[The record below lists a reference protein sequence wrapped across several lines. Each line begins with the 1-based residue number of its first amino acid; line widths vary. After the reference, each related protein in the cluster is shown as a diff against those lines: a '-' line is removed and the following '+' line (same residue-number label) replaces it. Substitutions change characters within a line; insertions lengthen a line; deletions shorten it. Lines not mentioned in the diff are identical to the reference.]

1 LNAPRVSLSEAL
13 DQLVKP
19 PRVLTWDLETS
30 PAVVFSWGLFSQ
42 DHSVNQI
49 IEPSRVLCFAAKWLD
64 KKRCE
69 YYSEHHD
76 GREVMIE
83 QAWRLLDEADIVVSY
98 NGASFDSK
106 HINRE
111 FLLAG
116 LGPVSPFVDIDLL
129 RVNRANFKFLSNKL
143 GYVTDAVG
151 LPTKLETGGMELW
164 KRVLDNEPAAWD
176 KFKRY
181 NVRDVQVTEKLY
193 KLLAQGGW
201 IKGVHAGLFARDMTV
216 CHACGSADL
225 TPVGVIYSK
234 TTAYPKAVCVCGAW
248 NKVLTSGQTRAA

>member
-1 LNAPRVSLSEAL
+1 MTLAKALSDANR
-13 DQLVKP
+13 P
-19 PRVLTWDLETS
+19 PRVLTWDIETS
-30 PAVVFSWGLFSQ
+30 PAILYGFALFNQ
-42 DHSVNQI
+42 NHSINQI

-64 KKRCE
+64 RKSCE
-69 YYSEHHD
+69 FYSEYHH
-76 GREVMIE
+76 GRDEMIA
-83 QAWRLLDEADIVVSY
+83 QAWRLLDEADIVISQ
-98 NGASFDSK
+98 NGIGFDTK
-106 HINRE
+106 HMNRE

-116 LGPVSPFVDIDLL
+116 YGPPSPVVEIDLL

-164 KRVLDNEPAAWD
+164 KRVLDNDPAAWA

-201 IKGVHAGLFARDMTV
+201 IKGVHAGLFSGNMTT
-216 CHACGSADL
+216 CHSCGSSDL
-225 TPVGVIYSK
+225 TPVGVIYARAS
-234 TTAYPKAVCVCGAW
+234 AWPKALCVCGVF
-248 NKVLTSGQTRAA
+248 NKVLGNGQTRAC

>member
-1 LNAPRVSLSEAL
+1 MTLAKALSDANR
-13 DQLVKP
+13 P
-19 PRVLTWDLETS
+19 PRVLTWDIETS
-30 PAVVFSWGLFSQ
+30 PAILYGFALFNQ
-42 DHSVNQI
+42 NHSINQI

-64 KKRCE
+64 RKSCE
-69 YYSEHHD
+69 FYSEYHH
-76 GREVMIE
+76 GRDEMIA
-83 QAWRLLDEADIVVSY
+83 QAWRLLDEADIVISQ
-98 NGASFDSK
+98 NGIGFDTK
-106 HINRE
+106 HMNRE

-116 LGPVSPFVDIDLL
+116 YGPASPVVEIDLL

-164 KRVLDNEPAAWD
+164 KRVLDNDPAAWA

-201 IKGVHAGLFARDMTV
+201 IKGVHAGLFSGNMTT
-216 CHACGSADL
+216 CHSCGSSDL
-225 TPVGVIYSK
+225 TPVGVIYARAS
-234 TTAYPKAVCVCGAW
+234 AWPKALCVCGVF
-248 NKVLTSGQTRAA
+248 NKVLGNGQTRAC